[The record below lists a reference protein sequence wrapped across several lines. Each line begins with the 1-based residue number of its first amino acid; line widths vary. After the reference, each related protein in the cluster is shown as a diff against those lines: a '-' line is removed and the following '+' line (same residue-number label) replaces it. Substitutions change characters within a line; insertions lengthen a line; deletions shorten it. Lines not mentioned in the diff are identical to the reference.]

1 MSDRPIPRFAL
12 RPDEAAISIGI
23 SRSQF
28 YEEVLP
34 ELRTFYQGKARLIP
48 CSELERWVERQ
59 ARRQGAVNA

>member
-12 RPDEAAISIGI
+12 RPDEAADSIGI

-28 YEEVLP
+28 YDVVMP
-34 ELRTFYQGKARLIP
+34 ELRKFKLGQATLIP

-59 ARRQGAVNA
+59 ARRASDVA